1 MVAGNWWGLAA
12 PVGTDPAI
20 IAKLADAVKAAVSK
34 RDIMQQFEKLGLD
47 AVGNSPADFSVQIQQ
62 EAAVWKETIRKAG
75 IKAE

>member
-1 MVAGNWWGLAA
+1 M
-12 PVGTDPAI
+12 
-20 IAKLADAVKAAVSK
+20 KAAVSK